1 MGQDFKECWLS
12 ACPAIGEAFERAS
25 AGETSFI
32 ENQRMFLDRNGYL
45 EETFFTFSFSPIRD
59 ETGGVGGLFHPVTE
73 MTQQTLAE
81 RRLEVL
87 RDLADRTADT
97 KTVRE
102 GCSLVTQI
110 LAEYQLDLPFTLLYL
125 LDADGKQA
133 QLVECTGI
141 KKGTMASP
149 EVVNLEASQ
158 PAWSLAFAE
167 VVKSGQTKQIDDL
180 ESWLAPLSIG
190 PYAESPQTALVMPI
204 NLPGVDCPFGLLVAG
219 VSSRRRLDRGY
230 HTFYMMLEESVTK
243 AIANARAYEEERKR
257 AEALAEVDRAKTAF
271 FNNISHEFRTPLTL
285 MLDPLED
292 TLANPNG
299 PMPSDREQ
307 LEIAYRNSQR
317 LLKVNTLL
325 DFSQIEAGRIEAVYE
340 PTDLAMLTA
349 ELAGV
354 FRSAIERVGV
364 RLRVDCP
371 PLPEPAYVDREMWE
385 KIVLNLVSNAFK
397 FTLDGEISV
406 VLRSSDR
413 QIELQ
418 VQDTGTGIPEEELS
432 QIFERFYRVKRAG
445 GRSFEGSGI
454 GLSLVQELV
463 KLHQGTIKVSSV
475 VDRGT
480 CFTVSIPRGCAS
492 KPSERRG
499 APRTLASTAMGAELY
514 VEEALRWLPLEEELT
529 STSKDKERVVE
540 KFPLS
545 SDARI
550 LIADDNAD
558 MRQYLKRLLSQ
569 QYEVETVKDGVAA
582 LTAIRQQ
589 MPDLLL
595 TDVMMPRLNGFEL
608 LQSLRTQPQ
617 TRELPIILLSAR
629 AGEESRIEGLEAGA
643 DDYLIKPFSAR
654 ELLARVQATL
664 KLAQLRQEAT
674 RREQNLKA
682 AEETQKQVSTILE
695 SITDAFL
702 ACDRQWRFT
711 YANEQALRLL
721 HKTREEL
728 LGKQV
733 WFEVFPEAVGTQIY
747 HKLHHAI
754 TESVG
759 FVSEYHNTIAHF

>member
-1 MGQDFKECWLS
+1 
-12 ACPAIGEAFERAS
+12 
-25 AGETSFI
+25 
-32 ENQRMFLDRNGYL
+32 
-45 EETFFTFSFSPIRD
+45 
-59 ETGGVGGLFHPVTE
+59 
-73 MTQQTLAE
+73 
-81 RRLEVL
+81 
-87 RDLADRTADT
+87 
-97 KTVRE
+97 
-102 GCSLVTQI
+102 
-110 LAEYQLDLPFTLLYL
+110 
-125 LDADGKQA
+125 
-133 QLVECTGI
+133 
-141 KKGTMASP
+141 
-149 EVVNLEASQ
+149 
-158 PAWSLAFAE
+158 
-167 VVKSGQTKQIDDL
+167 
-180 ESWLAPLSIG
+180 
-190 PYAESPQTALVMPI
+190 
-204 NLPGVDCPFGLLVAG
+204 
-219 VSSRRRLDRGY
+219 
-230 HTFYMMLEESVTK
+230 
-243 AIANARAYEEERKR
+243 
-257 AEALAEVDRAKTAF
+257 
-271 FNNISHEFRTPLTL
+271 
-285 MLDPLED
+285 
-292 TLANPNG
+292 
-299 PMPSDREQ
+299 
-307 LEIAYRNSQR
+307 
-317 LLKVNTLL
+317 
-325 DFSQIEAGRIEAVYE
+325 
-340 PTDLAMLTA
+340 MLTA

-354 FRSAIERVGV
+354 FRSAIKRAGV

-432 QIFERFYRVKRAG
+432 QIFERFYRVKRAR

-499 APRTLASTAMGAELY
+499 APRTLASTAMKAELY

-529 STSKDKERVVE
+529 STTEDKERVVE

-608 LQSLRTQPQ
+608 LQSLRTHPQ

-664 KLAQLRQEAT
+664 KLAQLRQGSYSSRT
-674 RREQNLKA
+674 K
-682 AEETQKQVSTILE
+682 
-695 SITDAFL
+695 
-702 ACDRQWRFT
+702 
-711 YANEQALRLL
+711 
-721 HKTREEL
+721 
-728 LGKQV
+728 
-733 WFEVFPEAVGTQIY
+733 FEGC
-747 HKLHHAI
+747 
-754 TESVG
+754 
-759 FVSEYHNTIAHF
+759 